1 MHAELPFRLDGPC
14 RSKGKVPPM
23 LKPRHGLLTAFSC
36 LALLITIDASAQVAG
51 DPAGEPVVTA
61 PMQGVEAAVPVQD
74 SAVTALVQDEGDESI
89 PLPAVDITLNQKV
102 LSYIRQF
109 TTTRRRTLEDG
120 LTRGSRYLPMIQSIF
135 REQGLPEELIYLPL
149 IESAFRTKATSKA
162 GATGM
167 WQFMS
172 ATATFNGLSRD
183 WYIDERSDPEKST
196 RAAARLLKTLFGMFG
211 DWHLALAAYNAG
223 AGRVQKAMKRS
234 KKDNY
239 WDLTAST
246 RYLPRE
252 TREYVPLFLASLVI
266 ARNPLEYGFTIT
278 NTEAPPYDVV
288 SVTSPLDLRRV
299 AEWIGSGV
307 ETLEDLNP
315 ELRRWTTPVLIAS
328 YSLKVPAGTGEL
340 VQARLA
346 EGAPSDLARHVVKKN
361 DTLAVVARKLSVT
374 RRDLADANYLPI
386 TATLRAGD
394 ALIIPRAPTLAP
406 VSASAALAAAEPSH
420 GPFADATSTF
430 SKLVYLV
437 QPGDTIDSIARA
449 YRTSV
454 AYVMEWNDMVAD
466 GILPGMELTI
476 FADSRS
482 IR

>member
-1 MHAELPFRLDGPC
+1 
-14 RSKGKVPPM
+14 M
-23 LKPRHGLLTAFSC
+23 LKPRHGLLTAFTC
-36 LALLITIDASAQVAG
+36 LVLLITIDATAQVAG
-51 DPAGEPVVTA
+51 EIAGEPLVSA
-61 PMQGVEAAVPVQD
+61 PVQD
-74 SAVTALVQDEGDESI
+74 IDVAAVVQDEGDESTP
-89 PLPAVDITLNQKV
+89 PLPAVDIPLNQKV
-102 LSYIRQF
+102 LAYIQQF

-172 ATATFNGLSRD
+172 GTATFNGLSRD
-183 WYIDERSDPEKST
+183 WYIDERTDPEKAT

-223 AGRVQKAMKRS
+223 GGRVQKAMKRS
-234 KKDNY
+234 KKDNF

-252 TREYVPLFLASLVI
+252 TREYVPLFLASLII
-266 ARNPLEYGFTIT
+266 ARNPLEYGLTIT
-278 NTEAPPYDVV
+278 GTEEPLYDLVNV
-288 SVTSPLDLRRV
+288 ASPLDLRRV
-299 AEWIGSGV
+299 ADWVGSSV
-307 ETLEDLNP
+307 EAIQDLNP
-315 ELRRWTTPVLIAS
+315 ELRRWTTPVRMPS
-328 YSLKVPAGTGEL
+328 YALKVPAGTGAL
-340 VQARLA
+340 VEARLA
-346 EGAPSDLARHVVKKN
+346 DGAPSDLAHHVVRKN
-361 DTLAVVARKLSVT
+361 DTLAIIARKLSVT
-374 RRDLADANYLPI
+374 RSDLADANYLTV
-386 TATLRAGD
+386 TAKLRAGD

-406 VSASAALAAAEPSH
+406 AVADSPVLVASETSH
-420 GPFADATSTF
+420 GPFTDATSTL

-454 AYVMEWNDMVAD
+454 AYVMEWNGMVAD

-476 FADSRS
+476 FADSLS